1 MMKPLVLFIIVIL
14 LSACAPS
21 PQAIQTAVAS
31 TQEAWPTQTP
41 YPTYT
46 LLPTYT
52 EIPTA
57 TATEGP
63 TPTDTP
69 APTMTPP
76 SALVVGDYGTIA
88 PGELQ
93 TYADSHIGEKVKVIL
108 TITNFTPG
116 TNNEELQ
123 GDIAG
128 NYANII
134 VDLVNPPSGI
144 YLGDTITVYGTV
156 NGNFSYVSTAGWNMT
171 EPQIINAFYTK
182 P

>member
-1 MMKPLVLFIIVIL
+1 MI
-14 LSACAPS
+14 SACAPS
-21 PQAIQTAVAS
+21 PQAIQTAVAG

-57 TATEGP
+57 TATDGP
-63 TPTDTP
+63 TPTDIP
-69 APTMTPP
+69 APTTTPP

-88 PGELQ
+88 PGELE
-93 TYADSHIGEKVKVIL
+93 TYAERHIGEIVKVIL
-108 TITNFTPG
+108 TITHFTPR
-116 TNNEELQ
+116 TNNKEPQ

-128 NYANII
+128 KYANII
-134 VDLVNPPSGI
+134 VDLANPSSGI
-144 YLGDTITVYGTV
+144 YIGDTITIYGTI
-156 NGNFSYVSTAGWNMT
+156 NGNYSYVSTVGWNMT